1 MSQVLDL
8 LMNLKIGIGGAI
20 GLGEVCEGIVEVIL
34 SDLFFKVR
42 EDKVR
47 NTRDGAEVGRKLR
60 TDFGSAIL
68 EDNLN

>member
-1 MSQVLDL
+1 MAQVLDL

-20 GLGEVCEGIVEVIL
+20 GLGEVCEGIVEVML
-34 SDLFFKVR
+34 SDLF
-42 EDKVR
+42 KVR

-68 EDNLN
+68 QDNLN